1 MEAFFLDS
9 HYKITTGFFSEN
21 TIVLAEGEMLLDGI
35 FQVKASVWCEDR
47 IKFFWYFNRVPVSLS
62 ITD

>member
-35 FQVKASVWCEDR
+35 FQVKAVLGP
-47 IKFFWYFNRVPVSLS
+47 N
-62 ITD
+62 